1 MGTLGEVAKIKA
13 GGDKPADFSEVQTEN
28 YNVPVY
34 ANGIDNKGIFG
45 FTTKPV
51 ITTKSITIS
60 ARGTIGYCFLRK
72 QPYVPIVRLIAVIPH
87 DDNVTQY
94 LYYYLNNSNIKGS
107 GSVQSQ
113 LTVPDMESRNIVIPS
128 TLLIQEFNKQ
138 VEIIDNSISLCE
150 MENEKLTKLQSLL
163 LAKMGQ

>member
-1 MGTLGEVAKIKA
+1 MGTLGEVANIKA
-13 GGDKPADFSEVQTEN
+13 GGDKPTDFSEVQTEK

-72 QPYVPIVRLIAVIPH
+72 QPYVPIVRLIVVIPR
-87 DDNVTQY
+87 DENVTQY

-138 VEIIDNSISLCE
+138 VEKIDNSISLCE
-150 MENEKLTKLQSLL
+150 MENEKLTELQSLL

>member
-1 MGTLGEVAKIKA
+1 MANIKA
-13 GGDKPADFSEVQTEN
+13 GGDKPTDFSEVQTEK

-72 QPYVPIVRLIAVIPH
+72 QPYVPIVRLIVVIPH
-87 DDNVTQY
+87 DENVTQY

-113 LTVPDMESRNIVIPS
+113 LTVPDMESRNIVVPP
-128 TLLIQEFNKQ
+128 TLLIREFNKQ
-138 VEIIDNSISLCE
+138 IEIIDNSIVLCE
-150 MENEKLTKLQSLL
+150 IENLKLTELQSLL